1 MRCSTK
7 HRLGRRVVPLLL
19 LGLGGCAGAGGYGAA
34 IEDPLSLP
42 ATSEIARRTG
52 YAAYHWLRPA
62 GPYMDAVTARID
74 ALRKAPMSEAAAV
87 EVALL
92 NDPAVQARLQEHDA
106 LRAGFVRELATL
118 AESGAANGGP
128 SVEWRLVGRTI
139 VRPRFVADN
148 SGEEGEREPVGIW
161 DRDFAEGYLELAA
174 TVLAKAEAARQ
185 AWYDAVAAGQ
195 LAALDAKML
204 EAGKAAAELANEQY
218 RAGTLSRLDQAREQL
233 AYAETH
239 KEAAEARQRALEARE
254 ALNRELLL
262 HGAPTTWAL
271 PELLPELPPERPVI
285 ADPEAL
291 VLREGIEAVAA
302 RGEAGSFGKGVV
314 LRSEAREAY
323 AAMLVAYDLA
333 RFQRDAV
340 LPASRLMLEEQQ
352 LHYNAMLEDVYDLL
366 AAARERTAAEREAV
380 EAVAEFWKARARF
393 ARLAGGRLPAPPAT
407 TAAAATTLAPSAGAA
422 AATDRPEES
431 HP

>member
-1 MRCSTK
+1 MMSSRGRTL
-7 HRLGRRVVPLLL
+7 RRRVAPLLL
-19 LGLGGCAGAGGYGAA
+19 LALAGCAGARDYGAA
-34 IEDPLSLP
+34 IDDPQALP
-42 ATSEIARRTG
+42 ATSEIARRTN
-52 YAAYHWLRPA
+52 YAAYHWLRPS
-62 GPYMDAVTARID
+62 GPYGDAVAARIED
-74 ALRKAPMSEAAAV
+74 LRKAPMSEAAAV

-92 NDPAVQARLQEHDA
+92 NDAAVQERLQEHDA
-106 LRAGFVRELATL
+106 LRAGFVQELAAR
-118 AESGAANGGP
+118 AEASVRNDGP
-128 SVEWRLVGRTI
+128 SVDWLLVGRTI
-139 VRPRFVADN
+139 AWPRFVADD

-161 DRDFAEGYLELAA
+161 DRDFAQGYLELAG
-174 TVLAKAEAARQ
+174 TVLAKAEAARR
-185 AWYDAVAAGQ
+185 AWYDAVAAGR
-195 LAALDAKML
+195 LAAMQERVL

-254 ALNRELLL
+254 VLNRELLL
-262 HGAPTTWAL
+262 HGGQTAWVL
-271 PELLPELPPERPVI
+271 PELLPELPPERPVV

-291 VLREGIEAVAA
+291 VLREGVEAVAA
-302 RGEAGSFGKGVV
+302 RGEAGSFGKGVA

-323 AAMLVAYDLA
+323 AAMLTAYDLA

-340 LPASRLMLEEQQ
+340 LPASRALLEEQQ

-366 AAARERTAAEREAV
+366 EAARERIAAEREAV
-380 EAVAEFWKARARF
+380 EALAGFWKARARF

-407 TAAAATTLAPSAGAA
+407 TAAPPATPVPTA
-422 AATDRPEES
+422 AATHRPEES